1 MTTGE
6 FSVGGWVG
14 GLVLI
19 KCLGGVVT
27 RKLQKAWVF
36 MGPAGAKSTFF
47 LHRLMVSGP
56 HTRSTFAMLSHFER
70 VFGGQIHAQA
80 RAFLHTPAQL
90 LTKILTF

>member
-6 FSVGGWVG
+6 FLVGGWVG

-27 RKLQKAWVF
+27 RKRQKAWPF
-36 MGPAGAKSTFF
+36 MAPAAAKSTFF

>member
-1 MTTGE
+1 METGGKW
-6 FSVGGWVG
+6 VGGWVG

-27 RKLQKAWVF
+27 RKRQKAWLF
-36 MGPAGAKSTFF
+36 MGPADVKSTLF

-56 HTRSTFAMLSHFER
+56 HTLSTFAMLSRFER
-70 VFGGQIHAQA
+70 VFGGQIYAQA

-90 LTKILTF
+90 LIKILAF